1 MGKIHSINISEQK
14 GVKKNPVNKAV
25 IDSKGIQGDG
35 HSGDWHRQVSFLPLE
50 SILSFNSVAKMETK
64 PGEFGENIT
73 TSGVDLKQLKIGD
86 RLMILKPDAG
96 ISDIISGIEFKGKE
110 ELRSKEEL
118 NTKEGLG
125 AKKELGAEEEL
136 DTKKELSIK
145 EEFFT
150 AQNFPESSVV
160 LELTQIGKEC
170 HTPCRIFY
178 EVGRCIMPT
187 EGIFFKVIKTGEIMP
202 GDDVIF
208 L

>member
-14 GVKKNPVNKAV
+14 GVKKNPVDKAV

-50 SILSFNSVAKMETK
+50 SILSFNSMSKMETK

-73 TSGVDLKQLKIGD
+73 TSGIDLKLLKIGD
-86 RLMILKPDAG
+86 RLMILKSGTDNSDVIAG
-96 ISDIISGIEFKGKE
+96 K
-110 ELRSKEEL
+110 
-118 NTKEGLG
+118 
-125 AKKELGAEEEL
+125 
-136 DTKKELSIK
+136 
-145 EEFFT
+145 EFFT
-150 AQNFPESSVV
+150 SQNFPESSVV

-187 EGIFFKVIKTGEIMP
+187 EGIFFKVIKTGEITP
-202 GDDVIF
+202 GDDIF
-208 L
+208 MELIK

>member
-14 GVKKNPVNKAV
+14 GVKKNPVDKAV

-35 HSGDWHRQVSFLPLE
+35 HSGDWHRQVSLLPLE
-50 SILSFNSVAKMETK
+50 SILTFNNVARMETK

-73 TSGVDLKQLKIGD
+73 TSGIDLKQLKIGD
-86 RLMILKPDAG
+86 RLMILKPDAD
-96 ISDIISGIEFKGKE
+96 ISDIIAGI
-110 ELRSKEEL
+110 
-118 NTKEGLG
+118 
-125 AKKELGAEEEL
+125 
-136 DTKKELSIK
+136 
-145 EEFFT
+145 EFFT

-178 EVGRCIMPT
+178 EVGRCIMPA
-187 EGIFFKVIKTGEIMP
+187 EGIFFKVIKTGEIAP
-202 GDDVIF
+202 GDDIVF